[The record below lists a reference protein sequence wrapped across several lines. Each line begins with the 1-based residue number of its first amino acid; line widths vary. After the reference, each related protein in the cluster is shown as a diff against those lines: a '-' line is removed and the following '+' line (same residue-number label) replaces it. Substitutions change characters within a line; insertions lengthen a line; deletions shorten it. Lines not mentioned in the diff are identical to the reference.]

1 MEAGRGPLQCQHSQ
15 VVLTCFPQP
24 PRVLQPLQGRMF
36 PALCFHPHL
45 ALRHWGLGGKAQWNI
60 LAWMSEVAWQAD
72 GQSGRPSRGQGFQ
85 TCSKW
90 LLRGDIKQPGLPSR
104 LPDPLPPE
112 DSSRR
117 YRLYELYRQEPGA
130 PPEADPPRG
139 SENQGCLRQSLERA
153 QLGSSS
159 LRLEAREPAR
169 RC

>member
-24 PRVLQPLQGRMF
+24 PRVLEPLQGRMF

-45 ALRHWGLGGKAQWNI
+45 ALRHWGLGGEAQWNI

-85 TCSKW
+85 ICSKW
-90 LLRGDIKQPGLPSR
+90 LLRGGIKQPWLPSR

-112 DSSRR
+112 DSS
-117 YRLYELYRQEPGA
+117 QH
-130 PPEADPPRG
+130 
-139 SENQGCLRQSLERA
+139 
-153 QLGSSS
+153 
-159 LRLEAREPAR
+159 
-169 RC
+169 